1 MPKRWL
7 YKLSEKMIEIY
18 YKNND
23 IKKYKSIDEFEY
35 FPDKIFSIRFIGFIN
50 SDLEAISKKFGLDL
64 TSFSRSEDLEISSH
78 YIESI
83 DQLSLNFTIP
93 SYSMS
98 EFFEE
103 KDIYILIKN
112 DIVFTF
118 LSLEIEDS
126 LNQLSKFIY
135 SFENTKFDTYHQ
147 LFIFQIGVISDY
159 YADIVELISKK
170 IKDLFQK
177 TLKSKQFKEN
187 DLDYIAELRFN
198 NLLIR
203 ESLSEF
209 QRILLLLKKSDKN
222 KDNIFKK
229 VGEEID
235 DLTVIADYLQYNFNR
250 LDDLNGNINS
260 KIELEQNKIFKI
272 LTIITVCISLPTL
285 IVGIYG
291 MNFKHMPELKWVLG
305 YPIVVLVLI
314 LSFIFPLIYFKR
326 KKWF

>member
-1 MPKRWL
+1 
-7 YKLSEKMIEIY
+7 MIEIY

>member
-1 MPKRWL
+1 
-7 YKLSEKMIEIY
+7 MIEIY
-18 YKNND
+18 FKNND
-23 IKKYKSIDEFEY
+23 ILKYKSIDEIEY
-35 FPDKIFSIRFIGFIN
+35 LPNDIFSIRFVDFVN
-50 SDLEAISKKFGLDL
+50 SDLDLISEKFDLDL
-64 TSFSRSEDLEISSH
+64 TSFSKKEDIEISSH
-78 YIESI
+78 YIESP

-93 SYSMS
+93 SYSLNN
-98 EFFEE
+98 FFEE

-112 DIVFTF
+112 EIVFTF
-118 LSLEIEDS
+118 LSSEIEEN
-126 LNQLSKFIY
+126 LNQLTQFIY
-135 SFENTKFDTYHQ
+135 NFENTKFDSYHQ

-170 IKDLFQK
+170 IRDLFQN

-209 QRILLLLKKSDKN
+209 QRILLLFKKSYKN
-222 KDNIFKK
+222 KDNTFIKIS
-229 VGEEID
+229 EELE

-260 KIELEQNKIFKI
+260 KIELEQNKIFKT
-272 LTIITVCISLPTL
+272 LTMITVCISLPTL

-291 MNFKHMPELKWVLG
+291 MNFIYMPELKWVLG
-305 YPIVVLVLI
+305 YPIIVLVLI
-314 LSFIFPLIYFKR
+314 LSFILPLVYFKR

>member
-1 MPKRWL
+1 
-7 YKLSEKMIEIY
+7 MIEIY
-18 YKNND
+18 YENNN
-23 IKKYKSIDEFEY
+23 IKKYKSVDEIEY
-35 FPDKIFSIRFIGFIN
+35 LPDKIFSVRFIGFIN
-50 SDLEAISKKFGLDL
+50 SDLEAISQKFGLDL
-64 TSFSRSEDLEISSH
+64 TSFSKREDIEISSH
-78 YIESI
+78 YIESA

-93 SYSMS
+93 NFSINNS
-98 EFFEE
+98 FEE

-118 LSLEIEDS
+118 LSSNIEDS
-126 LNQLSKFIY
+126 LNKLTQFIY
-135 SFENTKFDTYHQ
+135 SFENARFDTYHQ
-147 LFIFQIGVISDY
+147 LFLFQIGVISDY

-222 KDNIFKK
+222 MNNSSTKIN
-229 VGEEID
+229 EEID
-235 DLTVIADYLQYNFNR
+235 DLTAIADYLQYNFNR

-272 LTIITVCISLPTL
+272 LTIITVCVSLPTL

-291 MNFKHMPELKWVLG
+291 MNFKHMPELEWVLG
-305 YPIVVLVLI
+305 YPIIILVLF
-314 LSFIFPLIYFKR
+314 LSFIVPIVYFKKR
-326 KKWF
+326 KWF

>member
-1 MPKRWL
+1 
-7 YKLSEKMIEIY
+7 MIEIY
-18 YKNND
+18 YKNNE
-23 IKKYKSIDEFEY
+23 IRKYKSIDEIEY
-35 FPDKIFSIRFIGFIN
+35 LPGNIFSIRFIDFLN
-50 SDLEAISKKFGLDL
+50 SDLELISEKFDLDL
-64 TSFSRSEDLEISSH
+64 TSFSKKEDIEISSH
-78 YIESI
+78 YIESP

-93 SYSMS
+93 SYSS
-98 EFFEE
+98 SNFFEE

-112 DIVFTF
+112 EIVFTF
-118 LSLEIEDS
+118 LSPDIEES
-126 LNQLSKFIY
+126 LNQLTQSIY
-135 SFENTKFDTYHQ
+135 NFENTKIETYHQ
-147 LFIFQIGVISDY
+147 IFLFQIGVISDY

-170 IKDLFQK
+170 IRELFQNILK
-177 TLKSKQFKEN
+177 TKQFKEK

-209 QRILLLLKKSDKN
+209 QRILLLLKKSFKK
-222 KDNIFKK
+222 KDNTFIKIS
-229 VGEEID
+229 EELD

-285 IVGIYG
+285 IAGVYG
-291 MNFKHMPELKWVLG
+291 MNFKHMPELEWGFG
-305 YPIVVLVLI
+305 YPFTVLVLI
-314 LSFIFPLIYFKR
+314 LSFIIPLIYFKR

>member
-1 MPKRWL
+1 
-7 YKLSEKMIEIY
+7 MIEIY
-18 YKNND
+18 YKNKE
-23 IKKYKSIDEFEY
+23 IKKHQSIDEFEY
-35 FPDKIFSIRFIGFIN
+35 FPNKIFSIRFIGYAI
-50 SDLEAISKKFGLDL
+50 SDLEAISEKFGLDL
-64 TSFSRSEDLEISSH
+64 TSFSKKEDLEISSH
-78 YIESI
+78 YIESE

-93 SYSMS
+93 NYTSNN
-98 EFFEE
+98 FFEE

-118 LSLEIEDS
+118 LSSEIEENF
-126 LNQLSKFIY
+126 NQITQFIY
-135 SFENTKFDTYHQ
+135 NFENTKLDTYHH

-177 TLKSKQFKEN
+177 TLKSNQFKES
-187 DLDYIAELRFN
+187 DLDNIAELRYN

-222 KDNIFKK
+222 KDNIFDK
-229 VGEEID
+229 VNEEID

-250 LDDLNGNINS
+250 LDDLNGNING

-285 IVGIYG
+285 IVGVYG
-291 MNFKHMPELKWVLG
+291 MNFKYMPELNWVLG
-305 YPIVVLVLI
+305 YPIIVLVLI

>member
-1 MPKRWL
+1 
-7 YKLSEKMIEIY
+7 MIEIY
-18 YKNND
+18 YKNNE
-23 IKKYKSIDEFEY
+23 IKKYRTINEIEY
-35 FPDKIFSIRFIGFIN
+35 VPSNIFSIRFIDFID
-50 SDLEAISKKFGLDL
+50 SDLAIISEKFDLDL
-64 TSFSRSEDLEISSH
+64 TSFSKKEDIEISSH
-78 YIESI
+78 YIETP

-93 SYSMS
+93 NYSFNN
-98 EFFEE
+98 FFEE

-112 DIVFTF
+112 NIVFTF
-118 LSLEIEDS
+118 LSPEIEES
-126 LNQLSKFIY
+126 LNQLTQFIY
-135 SFENTKFDTYHQ
+135 NFENTKFDNYHE

-170 IKDLFQK
+170 IRDLFQN

-209 QRILLLLKKSDKN
+209 LRILLLLKKSYKK
-222 KDNIFKK
+222 KDNTFIKIS
-229 VGEEID
+229 EELD
-235 DLTVIADYLQYNFNR
+235 DLTVIADYIQYNFNR

-285 IVGIYG
+285 IAGVYG
-291 MNFKHMPELKWVLG
+291 MNFKYMPELEWVFG
-305 YPIVVLVLI
+305 YPIIVLI
-314 LSFIFPLIYFKR
+314 LFLSFIFPLIYFKI

>member
-1 MPKRWL
+1 
-7 YKLSEKMIEIY
+7 MIEVY
-18 YKNND
+18 YKNRN
-23 IKKYKSIDEFEY
+23 IKEYKSIDEIEY
-35 FPDKIFSIRFIGFIN
+35 LPNEIFSIRFIDFIN
-50 SDLEAISKKFGLDL
+50 SDLEAISQKFGLDL
-64 TSFSRSEDLEISSH
+64 TSFSKREDIEISSH
-78 YIESI
+78 YIESA

-93 SYSMS
+93 TYSMNNS
-98 EFFEE
+98 FEE

-112 DIVFTF
+112 EIVFTF
-118 LSLEIEDS
+118 LSSDIEDS
-126 LNQLSKFIY
+126 LNKQTQFIY
-135 SFENTKFDTYHQ
+135 RFENTRFETYHQ
-147 LFIFQIGVISDY
+147 LFLFQIGVISDY

-170 IKDLFQK
+170 IRDLFQD

-209 QRILLLLKKSDKN
+209 QRILLLLKKNDSN
-222 KDNIFKK
+222 MDNSSAKIN
-229 VGEEID
+229 EEID
-235 DLTVIADYLQYNFNR
+235 DLTVIADYLQYNFSR

-291 MNFKHMPELKWVLG
+291 MNFKHMPELGWMLG
-305 YPIVVLVLI
+305 YPIIVLVLL
-314 LSFIFPLIYFKR
+314 LSFIIPLIFFKKR
-326 KKWF
+326 KWF

>member
-1 MPKRWL
+1 
-7 YKLSEKMIEIY
+7 MIEIY
-18 YKNND
+18 FKNND
-23 IKKYKSIDEFEY
+23 ILKYKSIDEIEY
-35 FPDKIFSIRFIGFIN
+35 LPNDIFSIRFVDFVN
-50 SDLEAISKKFGLDL
+50 SDLDLISEKFDLDL
-64 TSFSRSEDLEISSH
+64 TSFSKKEDIEISSH
-78 YIESI
+78 YIESP

-93 SYSMS
+93 SYSLNN
-98 EFFEE
+98 FFEE

-112 DIVFTF
+112 EIVFTF
-118 LSLEIEDS
+118 LSSEIEEN
-126 LNQLSKFIY
+126 LNQLTQFIY
-135 SFENTKFDTYHQ
+135 NFENTKFDSYHQ

-170 IKDLFQK
+170 IRDLFQN
-177 TLKSKQFKEN
+177 TLRSKQFKES

-198 NLLIR
+198 NLLVR

-209 QRILLLLKKSDKN
+209 QRILLLFKKSYKN
-222 KDNIFKK
+222 KDNTFIKIS
-229 VGEEID
+229 EELE

-272 LTIITVCISLPTL
+272 LTMITVCISLPTL
-285 IVGIYG
+285 IVGVYG
-291 MNFKHMPELKWVLG
+291 MNFIYMPELKWVLG
-305 YPIVVLVLI
+305 YPIIVLVLI

>member
-1 MPKRWL
+1 
-7 YKLSEKMIEIY
+7 MIEIY
-18 YKNND
+18 YKYNT
-23 IKKYKSIDEFEY
+23 IEKYTSVKEINFLHDS
-35 FPDKIFSIRFIGFIN
+35 IFSIRFIDFKN
-50 SDLEAISKKFGLDL
+50 SDLNTISQKFKLDL
-64 TSFSRSEDLEISSH
+64 SSFGKREDIEISSH
-78 YIESI
+78 YIETT

-93 SYSMS
+93 HYSVNNT
-98 EFFEE
+98 FEE
-103 KDIYILIKN
+103 NDIYILIKN

-118 LSLEIEDS
+118 LSSDIENS
-126 LNQLSKFIY
+126 LNKLTQFIY
-135 SFENTKFDTYHQ
+135 SFDNTKFDNYHQ
-147 LFIFQIGVISDY
+147 LFLFQIGVISDY

-170 IKDLFQK
+170 IKELFQK
-177 TLKSKQFKEN
+177 TLKSKQFSED

-222 KDNIFKK
+222 MEDSSGKIN
-229 VGEEID
+229 EEID

-260 KIELEQNKIFKI
+260 KIELQQNKIFKI

-291 MNFKHMPELKWVLG
+291 MNFKHMPELEWVLG
-305 YPIVVLVLI
+305 YPLI
-314 LSFIFPLIYFKR
+314 ILLLFLSFIFPLLYFKK

>member
-1 MPKRWL
+1 
-7 YKLSEKMIEIY
+7 MIEVY
-18 YKNND
+18 YKNRN
-23 IKKYKSIDEFEY
+23 IKKYESINEIEY
-35 FPDKIFSIRFIGFIN
+35 LPNEIFSIRFIDFIN
-50 SDLEAISKKFGLDL
+50 SDLEAISQKFGLDL
-64 TSFSRSEDLEISSH
+64 TSFSKREDIEISSH
-78 YIESI
+78 YIESA

-93 SYSMS
+93 TYSMNNS
-98 EFFEE
+98 FEE

-118 LSLEIEDS
+118 LSSDIEDS
-126 LNQLSKFIY
+126 LNKLTQFIY
-135 SFENTKFDTYHQ
+135 RFENTRFETYHQ
-147 LFIFQIGVISDY
+147 LFLFQIGVISDY

-170 IKDLFQK
+170 IRDLFQD

-209 QRILLLLKKSDKN
+209 QRILLLLKKNDSN
-222 KDNIFKK
+222 MDNSSAKIN
-229 VGEEID
+229 EEID

-291 MNFKHMPELKWVLG
+291 MNFKHMPELEWVLG
-305 YPIVVLVLI
+305 YPIIVLVL
-314 LSFIFPLIYFKR
+314 LMSFIIPLIYFKKR
-326 KKWF
+326 KWF

>member
-1 MPKRWL
+1 
-7 YKLSEKMIEIY
+7 MIEIY
-18 YKNND
+18 YRNND
-23 IKKYKSIDEFEY
+23 IKKYKSIHEIEY
-35 FPDKIFSIRFIGFIN
+35 LPNKIFSIRFIGFID
-50 SDLEAISKKFGLDL
+50 SDLEAISEKFGLDL
-64 TSFSRSEDLEISSH
+64 TSFSKKEDLEISSH

-93 SYSMS
+93 SYSAGN
-98 EFFEE
+98 FFEE

-118 LSLEIEDS
+118 LSFEIEDS
-126 LNQLSKFIY
+126 LNQLTKFIY
-135 SFENTKFDTYHQ
+135 SFENTRFETYHQ

-170 IKDLFQK
+170 IIDLFQK
-177 TLKSKQFKEN
+177 TIKSKQFKEK
-187 DLDYIAELRFN
+187 DLDYITELRFN

-222 KDNIFKK
+222 KDNIFIK

-272 LTIITVCISLPTL
+272 LTIITLCISLPTL
-285 IVGIYG
+285 IAGIYG
-291 MNFKHMPELKWVLG
+291 MNFKYMPELNWILG
-305 YPIVVLVLI
+305 YPIIVLVLI
-314 LSFIFPLIYFKR
+314 LSFIFPIFYFKR

>member
-1 MPKRWL
+1 
-7 YKLSEKMIEIY
+7 MIEIY
-18 YKNND
+18 YKNNT
-23 IKKYKSIDEFEY
+23 IKKYKSFDEFEY
-35 FPDKIFSIRFIGFIN
+35 FPDKIFSVRFIGFIH
-50 SDLEAISKKFGLDL
+50 SDLEAISQKFGLDVS
-64 TSFSRSEDLEISSH
+64 SFSKGEDIEISSH
-78 YIESI
+78 YIESA

-93 SYSMS
+93 NYSINDS
-98 EFFEE
+98 FDE

-118 LSLEIEDS
+118 LSSDIEDS
-126 LNQLSKFIY
+126 LNKLTQFIY
-135 SFENTKFDTYHQ
+135 SFENTRFNTYHQ
-147 LFIFQIGVISDY
+147 LFLFQIGVISDY

-170 IKDLFQK
+170 IKDLFQS

-222 KDNIFKK
+222 KDNSSTKIN
-229 VGEEID
+229 EEID
-235 DLTVIADYLQYNFNR
+235 DLAVIADYLQYNFNR

-272 LTIITVCISLPTL
+272 LTIITVCVSLPTL

-291 MNFKHMPELKWVLG
+291 MNFKHMPELEWVLG
-305 YPIVVLVLI
+305 YPIIVLVLF
-314 LSFIFPLIYFKR
+314 LSLIVPIVYFKKR
-326 KKWF
+326 KWF

>member
-1 MPKRWL
+1 
-7 YKLSEKMIEIY
+7 MIEIY
-18 YKNND
+18 YKNKE
-23 IKKYKSIDEFEY
+23 IKKHQSIDEIEY
-35 FPDKIFSIRFIGFIN
+35 LPNKIFSIRFIGYAI
-50 SDLEAISKKFGLDL
+50 SELEAISEKFGLDL
-64 TSFSRSEDLEISSH
+64 TSFSKREDLEISSH
-78 YIESI
+78 YIESK

-93 SYSMS
+93 NYTANN
-98 EFFEE
+98 FFEE

-112 DIVFTF
+112 DVVFTF
-118 LSLEIEDS
+118 LSSEIEGNF
-126 LNQLSKFIY
+126 NQITQFIY
-135 SFENTKFDTYHQ
+135 NFENTKFDTYHH

-177 TLKSKQFKEN
+177 TLKSKQFKEC

-222 KDNIFKK
+222 KDNIFNK
-229 VGEEID
+229 VNEEID

-285 IVGIYG
+285 IVGVYG
-291 MNFKHMPELKWVLG
+291 MNFKYMPELKWVLG
-305 YPIVVLVLI
+305 YPIIVLVLI

>member
-1 MPKRWL
+1 
-7 YKLSEKMIEIY
+7 MIEIY
-18 YKNND
+18 YKDNT
-23 IKKYKSIDEFEY
+23 IKKYKSVDEIDY
-35 FPDKIFSIRFIGFIN
+35 LPNTIFSIRFVGFIN
-50 SDLEAISKKFGLDL
+50 SDLEVISQKFGLDIS
-64 TSFSRSEDLEISSH
+64 SFSKREDIEISSH
-78 YIESI
+78 YIESA

-93 SYSMS
+93 NYVINDS
-98 EFFEE
+98 FEE

-118 LSLEIEDS
+118 LSSDIEDS
-126 LNQLSKFIY
+126 LNKLTQFIY
-135 SFENTKFDTYHQ
+135 SFENTKFNTYHQ
-147 LFIFQIGVISDY
+147 LFLFQIGVISDY

-170 IKDLFQK
+170 IKDLFLK
-177 TLKSKQFKEN
+177 TLKAKQFKED

-222 KDNIFKK
+222 LDHSASKIN
-229 VGEEID
+229 EEID

-291 MNFKHMPELKWVLG
+291 MNFKNMPELEWVLG
-305 YPIVVLVLI
+305 YPIIILVLL
-314 LSFIFPLIYFKR
+314 LSFIFPLIYFKK